1 MKLGIHALC
10 WVTDWTDEDIRHTVM
25 NSAAIG
31 YDLVEV
37 VIFDPAKARP
47 EATARAFAAAGIGA
61 VTGMALNPAADISN
75 PDPAIAAAGERL
87 ISDAILATRDMGS
100 PLLGGVTHSA
110 MHRYLTAAAPGTLDR
125 VTETY
130 ARLAD
135 KAAAAGIRLGIEA
148 VNRYESNVV
157 NTLDD
162 AARIV
167 RAVGSPALFA
177 HIDSFHMNIA
187 EHDVADTIARNID
200 VIGHVHAG
208 ESHRGYLGTGAV
220 DFPTFFRALI
230 RAGYDGP
237 IVFEAFSPAILNREV
252 ADAVAAWTTHWSDSA
267 DLARQGLNFMR
278 AQVAGAQASLME
290 RVPLA
295 RRHNG

>member
-252 ADAVAAWTTHWSDSA
+252 ADAVAAWTVHWSDSA

>member
-110 MHRYLTAAAPGTLDR
+110 MHRYLTAAASGTLDR

-135 KAAAAGIRLGIEA
+135 KAATAGIRLGIEA